1 MIAASARLVAP
12 SDAAA
17 RSSRGRP
24 LRTVLEHKF
33 YFDEL
38 YDAVFSRPAQLIAER
53 LRDDV
58 EEPVVQGSLGEIG
71 AGVASAG
78 GTARLQTGLLRSY
91 ALVIA
96 GSVAVLVVVFLA
108 VR

>member
-1 MIAASARLVAP
+1 VRRA
-12 SDAAA
+12 
-17 RSSRGRP
+17 
-24 LRTVLEHKF
+24 LEHKL

-38 YDAVFSRPAQLIAER
+38 YDAVFSRPAQLIANR

-58 EEPVVQGSLGEIG
+58 EVPAVQGSLGEIG
-71 AGVASAG
+71 ARVSEVAV
-78 GTARLQTGLLRSY
+78 GTARLQSGLLRSY